1 MKEEVIGGQAVY
13 ASGAKRTALGARW
26 DLLSPIGLQRA
37 AMAAEEGA
45 QKYGAWNHEHG
56 LPVNVYL
63 NHLIAHAYAYLSG
76 DRSEDH
82 LGHMAWNALFAC
94 QSEEVYPELNAGELR
109 LPGCLPPKKEA
120 PK

>member
-1 MKEEVIGGQAVY
+1 MHEEVSNGQATY

-26 DLLSPIGLQRA
+26 DLLSPVGLHRA
-37 AMAAEEGA
+37 AKAAEEGVK
-45 QKYGAWNHEHG
+45 KYGEYNHERG
-56 LPVNVYL
+56 LAVNVYL

-94 QSEEVYPELNAGELR
+94 QSEEVYPELNAGHQR
-109 LPGCLPPKKEA
+109 LPGCLPPKKEDIQ
-120 PK
+120 